1 VLDEVQ
7 ASPRDDAAA
16 DEIVPPTLIG
26 ALGDARDDLDSDT
39 AFFRVA
45 RKNDER
51 ADATGV
57 CIASGR
63 DRCRR

>member
-7 ASPRDDAAA
+7 APPCNDAAA

-39 AFFRVA
+39 AFFRLV
-45 RKNDER
+45 RKNDDR
-51 ADATGV
+51 ADATCL

-63 DRCRR
+63 DRYRR